1 MGPVGLLR
9 AAGFIVDRC
18 NRCLEPGTDLASRA
32 ATHLAVTY
40 RTLVG
45 RGKLL
50 PIIGLAVLTSLV
62 LQVVLEFGPLWLVAL
77 ATPAVLY
84 GPYWAALTS
93 TFGLGGL
100 LAGRVQLN
108 RMLPLAITVGLMILA
123 SLALTRQTGVLVV
136 AIAQVLLR
144 AQLWPSSHELRFP
157 KSACPAQSL
166 ECGFARAR
174 CPSSGGPGSP
184 SRSRI
189 TGMCDASGAS
199 SVQLTS
205 TAPGSAGNDLHGRLG
220 LGAR

>member
-32 ATHLAVTY
+32 ANSPRGHLSDPCWA
-40 RTLVG
+40 R
-45 RGKLL
+45 KPLL
-50 PIIGLAVLTSLV
+50 IIGLAVLTSLV
-62 LQVVLEFGPLWLVAL
+62 LQVVLEFGPLCLVAL

-100 LAGRVQLN
+100 PAGRVQLN

-136 AIAQVLLR
+136 AIAQVVLR
-144 AQLWPSSHELRFP
+144 AELGPSSHELRFR